1 MDNIENNCFKATSIN
16 KSLLSLL
23 CQKQKTMTTREK
35 FESLKELEL
44 KTRSGKELEK
54 IQLEFE
60 KLAKEDPEGFE
71 DAFIESARRTLR
83 DARQLKIKEQLREV
97 SQIVSMS
104 YIAKTYFNKT
114 RSWMSQ
120 RVNELEV
127 NGKPAKFTPE
137 EIEVLNTAFKD
148 ISRKISRF
156 QVTG

>member
-1 MDNIENNCFKATSIN
+1 
-16 KSLLSLL
+16 
-23 CQKQKTMTTREK
+23 MTTKEK

-44 KTRSGKELEK
+44 KTRSGKELNK

-60 KLAKEDPEGFE
+60 KLAKEDPVGFE

-120 RVNELEV
+120 RINELEV
-127 NGKPAKFTPE
+127 NGKPAQFTPE

-148 ISRKISRF
+148 ISRKISSF
-156 QVTG
+156 QVTC

>member
-1 MDNIENNCFKATSIN
+1 
-16 KSLLSLL
+16 
-23 CQKQKTMTTREK
+23 MTTKEK

-60 KLAKEDPEGFE
+60 KLAKEDPAGFE

-83 DARQLKIKEQLREV
+83 DARQLRIKEQLREV

-120 RVNELEV
+120 RINELEV
-127 NGKPAKFTPE
+127 NGKPAQFTPE

-156 QVTG
+156 QVTC